1 MMLLATDVDGDDDV
15 DICLKERVAAV
26 DELNT
31 IKHFF
36 LFFFNFCFIKT
47 CLTLC
52 HLFMLFYS
60 FRALVVYVL
69 ECLKVSLNVYCWYVK
84 RISFLS
90 PFVIL

>member
-26 DELNT
+26 DGMNT
-31 IKHFF
+31 IKQNIFF
-36 LFFFNFCFIKT
+36 HFCFIKT

-60 FRALVVYVL
+60 FRA
-69 ECLKVSLNVYCWYVK
+69 
-84 RISFLS
+84 
-90 PFVIL
+90 